1 MSEPIKSPT
10 DGFDFLLIS
19 QHFMKLAGFAFSTE
33 RPAPARQMPLERSDD
48 SMNVNCSS
56 IKATLDNKQENQQKD
71 VSLFHSIYWA
81 GIKRRGSGALLIWEE

>member
-19 QHFMKLAGFAFSTE
+19 QHFMKRAGFAFSTE
-33 RPAPARQMPLERSDD
+33 RPAPAWQMPLERSDD